1 MKQQMGYFKP
11 FDECDSYTQEDAP
24 GLSFRKV
31 LPEGVIADVDM
42 GLVTAEGPTHKFP
55 GVHDWDQAYLVFR
68 GTGYIHLG
76 GCLAAACG
84 RKLRIDRPGIVLI
97 PRGTE
102 HSVEVDPG
110 VIMQYVYV
118 NRRG

>member
-1 MKQQMGYFKP
+1 VRP
-11 FDECDSYTQEDAP
+11 VHPEDAP

-31 LPEGVIADVDM
+31 LPEGIIADVDM

-55 GVHDWDQAYLVFR
+55 GAHDWDQAYLVFR

-76 GCLAAACG
+76 GK
-84 RKLRIDRPGIVLI
+84 KLRIDRPGIVLI

-102 HSVEVDPG
+102 HSVEVDAG
-110 VIMQYVYV
+110 VTMQYVYV